1 MAPKRTASPLKNVP
15 AGSKGAKESN
25 RNKTPPKDSSRK
37 KKVVKKKKPSK
48 DDGLAKIEEVG
59 VEVRLD
65 VFNDRPYLY
74 ARHEIARAIGRG
86 VFIGLVQVL
95 FQPPIPI
102 VLLVRRHPARQLVN
116 ADNRCISRK

>member
-59 VEVRLD
+59 VEVDATASTSDAPAASAEAAAPTTSDCL
-65 VFNDRPYLY
+65 LY
-74 ARHEIARAIGRG
+74 TSPSPR
-86 VFIGLVQVL
+86 
-95 FQPPIPI
+95 
-102 VLLVRRHPARQLVN
+102 
-116 ADNRCISRK
+116 D